1 MCMRLCMQQTLTF
14 VDGMVTLYHKS
25 FVVYFDNNVS
35 MIQDAYDFSDKLAR
49 RHVREIGQK
58 AKYPC
63 ESKEPQVGN
72 NMTKT
77 QAKYIIYKSKNMRKN
92 KFIQALTNK

>member
-1 MCMRLCMQQTLTF
+1 ML
-14 VDGMVTLYHKS
+14 
-25 FVVYFDNNVS
+25 
-35 MIQDAYDFSDKLAR
+35 QDAYDFCDKLAR

-58 AKYPC
+58 AKHPC
-63 ESKEPQVGN
+63 GSKEPQVGN

-77 QAKYIIYKSKNMRKN
+77 QAKYIYKSKNMRKN

>member
-1 MCMRLCMQQTLTF
+1 MHALMHATNFNVGGWHGISQ
-14 VDGMVTLYHKS
+14 KS
-25 FVVYFDNNVS
+25 FVVYFDYNVS
-35 MIQDAYDFSDKLAR
+35 MLQDAYDFCDKLAR
-49 RHVREIGQK
+49 RHLREIGQK
-58 AKYPC
+58 AKHPC
-63 ESKEPQVGN
+63 ASKEPQVGN